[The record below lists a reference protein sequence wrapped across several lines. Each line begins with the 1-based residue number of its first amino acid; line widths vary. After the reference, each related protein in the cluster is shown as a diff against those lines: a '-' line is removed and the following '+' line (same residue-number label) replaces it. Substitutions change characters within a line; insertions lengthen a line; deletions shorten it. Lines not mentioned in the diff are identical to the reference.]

1 MEPCPSVCILLL
13 LCLGRSANGG
23 KVLVW
28 YTEGSH
34 WINMKPV
41 LETLVDRGH
50 QVTVLVPSIS
60 MFMTSDQSLFH
71 YEAFNVSLSLEVFE
85 AFLDKFI
92 HFTIYEMDYMNYFQI
107 YSKFMDL
114 LKINIQFSLKFLDGV
129 VKSETMLK
137 KLKGDNYDMLLAD
150 PIFPGSDLT
159 ADMLGIPL
167 FLSLRFSV
175 AHNWERLCAQLPA
188 PPSFVPAVLSKLTD
202 KMTFSERVFN
212 FLFYPLQD
220 IVMEKCIWKELD
232 EYYSHILVWYTEASH
247 WINMKLV
254 LDTLVDRGHQV
265 TVLVPSASMFMNS
278 SEPSRFDYQPFNVS
292 ISLEAL
298 EETLE
303 EFFYFSMYEIDYM
316 NYFQVYIKYMDIMRE
331 DMKNSLT
338 ILGGVVKSETLMKKL
353 KEENYDLLLADP
365 IYPGS
370 ELVADLLGI
379 PLVYSLR
386 FSIAHNW
393 ERRCGQLPAPPSF
406 VPGAMSK
413 LTDKMDFSER
423 MWNFLYY
430 ALQDLVIDYIY
441 WNEIDN
447 YYSEVKGMPTSG
459 CELMGKAEIWLM
471 RTYWDFDFPRPFLPN
486 FQFVGGIHCKP
497 AKPLPK
503 EMEEFVQ
510 SSGDDGVVIFT
521 LGSMINNVTMEK
533 ANLIASAL
541 AQIPQKVL
549 WRYKGDKPETL
560 GANTRIYKWIPQNDL
575 LGHPKARAFIT
586 HGGTNGIYEAIYH
599 GVPMVGIPLF
609 ADQPDN
615 LVHVKAKGAAVILN
629 INFMTTEDLRDA
641 INTVINDKSYK
652 ESAMRLSRIHH
663 DRPMSPLDEAVF
675 WIEFTMRHKGAKH
688 LRVQAHELTWY
699 QYHSLDVLSF
709 LLSVVLLLLLL
720 LVKTCRFCFR
730 KCCCR
735 RKTKRKAE

>member
-1 MEPCPSVCILLL
+1 MELRLSVCLVLA
-13 LCLGRSANGG
+13 LCVTSGVNGG
-23 KVLVW
+23 K
-28 YTEGSH
+28 
-34 WINMKPV
+34 
-41 LETLVDRGH
+41 
-50 QVTVLVPSIS
+50 
-60 MFMTSDQSLFH
+60 
-71 YEAFNVSLSLEVFE
+71 
-85 AFLDKFI
+85 
-92 HFTIYEMDYMNYFQI
+92 
-107 YSKFMDL
+107 
-114 LKINIQFSLKFLDGV
+114 
-129 VKSETMLK
+129 
-137 KLKGDNYDMLLAD
+137 
-150 PIFPGSDLT
+150 
-159 ADMLGIPL
+159 
-167 FLSLRFSV
+167 
-175 AHNWERLCAQLPA
+175 
-188 PPSFVPAVLSKLTD
+188 
-202 KMTFSERVFN
+202 
-212 FLFYPLQD
+212 
-220 IVMEKCIWKELD
+220 
-232 EYYSHILVWYTEASH
+232 ILVWYTEASH